1 MVERRE
7 RITERH
13 HVIRLLLHFSRVKIE
28 ASLGEAVVTMSAPG
42 PLVLGDE
49 TSLLVVLGVALATS
63 ILLERTLPC
72 KKGQA
77 NLILLDTVLM
87 SIYAIWSCT
96 SSPVLAELHVGLR
109 LRIGDET
116 YPLVIIHI
124 VFPTRHG
131 DDVKVGIDLVC
142 VPFLVGVPFL
152 ITKALVFSTVF
163 FEMDVSCAAQ
173 VRDGWMDGIHAM
185 RRGGIST

>member
-7 RITERH
+7 SITERH
-13 HVIRLLLHFSRVKIE
+13 HVVGLLLHFSRVQIE
-28 ASLGEAVVTMSAPG
+28 ASIGETVIAVSAPG

-72 KKGQA
+72 KIGQA
-77 NLILLDTVLM
+77 DLILLDTVLM

-109 LRIGDET
+109 FRVGYEK
-116 YPLVIIHI
+116 YPLVIIHV

-142 VPFLVGVPFL
+142 VPFL